1 MKNIVDFRQGYTLAL
16 ENTLAHFQ
24 AAELIAEKNNYGIAN
39 SHLILASEEAI
50 KAYMC
55 YSKFYEPEML
65 IKDFEKYFRNHKS
78 KHNAIKDL
86 SFFKNFMFEI
96 MKVITK
102 PMKQL
107 AKEKNWDFNDEEFL
121 AKRKEGVQNLIK
133 WLGTIPDID
142 HNEQW
147 WNEAN
152 TNKNKGFYVDVIN
165 NSNKWQFPNQITKE
179 DYEKSHKIVSEI
191 IELVEILPQIETN
204 TEMQEQY
211 QKFKKIQER
220 K

>member
-1 MKNIVDFRQGYTLAL
+1 MKNIVDFKQGYTLAM

-50 KAYMC
+50 KAYMS
-55 YSKFYEPEML
+55 YSKFYEPEMV
-65 IKDFEKYFRNHKS
+65 IKDFESYFSNHKL
-78 KHNAIKDL
+78 KHKAIKDI
-86 SFFKNFMFEI
+86 SFFKNFMIEI
-96 MKVITK
+96 MKVTIK

-107 AKEKNWDFNDEEFL
+107 AKEKKWDFTDDELL
-121 AKRKEGVQNLIK
+121 AKRKEGVEDLIK

-152 TNKNKGFYVDVIN
+152 TNKNNGFYVNVIN
-165 NSNKWQFPNQITKE
+165 NRWQFPNQITKE

-191 IELVEILPQIETN
+191 IELVQILPQIETDI
-204 TEMQEQY
+204 EMQEQY
-211 QKFKKIQER
+211 QKIKEIQEG